1 MLRRYFVL
9 LLAAV
14 VPPLSLLSQTPLR
27 VNVDLINVFF
37 SVTDR
42 TGRFV
47 SGLKQNDFTVEED
60 GLKQEIRSFSR
71 ENELP
76 LTIGMLIDKSPS
88 VGSVFGEERST
99 AISFLDATVRSNDL
113 AMVIS
118 FDRTVTLEEDF
129 TSNKQALRRAINSV
143 TIGNGTSVYDAVFLA
158 CDEQL
163 KKESGR
169 KAIILISDGQDT
181 TSKIRISEALTAAQR
196 SEAVIYSI
204 SNRIGGFFNERGSGS
219 PETLKRFSLETGGTV
234 YFVSGRS
241 DLTEVFAQ
249 ISDEL
254 RSQYSLAYVSSN
266 PARDGKFRR
275 IRVIPKEATYKVK
288 ARQGYYAPSS

>member
-1 MLRRYFVL
+1 MLRRYCVL
-9 LLAAV
+9 LLAALV
-14 VPPLSLLSQTPLR
+14 SPLAILSQTPLR
-27 VNVDLINVFF
+27 VNVDLTNVSF

-47 SGLKQNDFTVEED
+47 SGLKQDDFTVEED
-60 GLKQEIRSFSR
+60 GIKQEINRFSR

-88 VGSVFGEERST
+88 VGSVFGDERST
-99 AISFLDATVRSNDL
+99 AISFLDATLRSNDV

-129 TSNKQALRRAINSV
+129 TGNKQALRRAINGV
-143 TIGNGTSVYDAVFLA
+143 MIGNGTSVYDAVFLA

-181 TSKIRISEALTAAQR
+181 TSKVRINEALTAAQR

-204 SNRIGGFFNERGSGS
+204 SNRVGGFFNERGSGS

-234 YFVSGRS
+234 YFVSSRS
-241 DLTEVFAQ
+241 DLTEVFGQ
-249 ISDEL
+249 IADEL

-275 IRVIPKEATYKVK
+275 IRIIPKDATYKVK